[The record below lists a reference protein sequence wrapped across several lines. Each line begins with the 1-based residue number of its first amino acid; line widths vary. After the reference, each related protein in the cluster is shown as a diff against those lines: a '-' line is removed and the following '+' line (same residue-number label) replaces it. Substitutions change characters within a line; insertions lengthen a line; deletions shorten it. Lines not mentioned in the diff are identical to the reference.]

1 MDHRNEL
8 SLAWE
13 LFDAIRPELAVND
26 VTRFSVQLSTAD
38 AITTIGQ
45 LLDYC
50 VQAGLGVPPRTADRL
65 CRWLECYVGHD
76 AEDGLGSLV
85 SRLIVEP
92 AGIPRSV
99 PGVRRLS
106 AVEVGRGVGGAV
118 PHLDACRTSIS
129 QPSARCAT

>member
-45 LLDYC
+45 LLQYS
-50 VQAGLGVPPRTADRL
+50 VQAGLGVPPRTVDRL
-65 CRWLECYVGHD
+65 YRWLQGYAGHN
-76 AEDGLGSLV
+76 AEDGLGLLV
-85 SRLIVEP
+85 SQLIVEP
-92 AGIPRSV
+92 AGTPR
-99 PGVRRLS
+99 
-106 AVEVGRGVGGAV
+106 AV
-118 PHLDACRTSIS
+118 PLW
-129 QPSARCAT
+129 SA